1 MMSKESASDLIR
13 ARDLEAVDVW
23 QLPAFDSF
31 DEPEQA
37 PAAAVPEPEP
47 QPEPQIEEVPVEE
60 VQPITLEELEAIR
73 QEAYNEGF
81 VTGERDGYHAGQL
94 KARQEAEAV
103 LTARLAS
110 LETLMSHLLDPI
122 GEQDQALEAGMVQLV
137 RHITREVIQR
147 ELKLDSSQLG
157 QVVRTALKLLPMGAQ
172 NIRIQVSPQDFELM
186 KALRDRHEESWRILE
201 DETLMP
207 GGCRIETESSV
218 IDASIET
225 RLAQALTQLAEQQ
238 RHQATQPQDPDLHID
253 IEETPHAS

>member
-1 MMSKESASDLIR
+1 MSKEAASELIR
-13 ARDLEAVDVW
+13 ARDLEAFDVW
-23 QLPAFDSF
+23 RLPAFDSF
-31 DEPEQA
+31 DAPAEIPV
-37 PAAAVPEPEP
+37 PAAAEPEP

-81 VTGERDGYHAGQL
+81 GTGERDGYHAGQL
-94 KARQEAEAV
+94 KARQEAEAA

-110 LETLMSHLLDPI
+110 LEILMSHLLDPI

-147 ELKLDSSQLG
+147 ELTLDSSQLV
-157 QVVRTALKLLPMGAQ
+157 QVVRTALKLLPMGAE

-186 KALRDRHEESWRILE
+186 KTLRDRHEEKWRILE

-225 RLAQALTQLAEQQ
+225 RLTQALTQLAEQQ
-238 RHQATQPQDPDLHID
+238 RHQATQPQEADLHID
-253 IEETPHAS
+253 IEDASHAS